1 MKKGS
6 IEWEESEEEGLVIR
20 IKPAPHKMVSAEVR
34 EHAAAVR
41 KELLLLV
48 KSLIDVAV
56 TGMGE
61 KESNSKK
68 GRTKIKVE

>member
-20 IKPAPHKMVSAEVR
+20 IKPAPRHMVGPEVHKHAQAARHELLVALKALIDI
-34 EHAAAVR
+34 AAA
-41 KELLLLV
+41 
-48 KSLIDVAV
+48 
-56 TGMGE
+56 GMG
-61 KESNSKK
+61 NSETAPQK